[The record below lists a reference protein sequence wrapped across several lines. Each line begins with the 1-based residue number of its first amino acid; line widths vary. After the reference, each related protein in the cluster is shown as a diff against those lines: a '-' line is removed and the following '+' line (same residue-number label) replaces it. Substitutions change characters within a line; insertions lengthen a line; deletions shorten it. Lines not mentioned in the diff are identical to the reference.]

1 MARIIGKRIDERI
14 KYKIPVLVKHDRA
27 GTSYRARITNY
38 SSSGL
43 CIETDMELGVGDK
56 ISLDIEDTLDD
67 SSLNTFGH
75 YTAKIVWGKK
85 LARSFFKY
93 GYGATDISE
102 YVDPKKRVKDLE
114 LREYSRKTVYK
125 PVYFYLSKQIREGYI
140 YNLSHGG
147 AFIRTKYKCPA
158 GQTVKLV
165 PTITNIDKGIMLKC
179 EVVHTDRSGFG
190 VKFKSMVK
198 LKEIVNDGGGT
209 RSGTDRRK
217 VYALEFSPDK
227 RSGVERRNGPDRRR
241 FRFVHNIG
249 MKLGAPARDVK

>member
-1 MARIIGKRIDERI
+1 MARIIGKRLDERI
-14 KYKIPVLVKHDRA
+14 KYKIPVLVRHDRA
-27 GTSYRARITNY
+27 GRSYRARITNY

-67 SSLNTFGH
+67 SSINTFGH

-85 LARSFFKY
+85 LASSFFKY

-102 YVDPKKRVKDLE
+102 SVAPQRQVKDLE

-125 PVYFYLSKQIREGYI
+125 PVYFYLKKQVREGYI

-158 GQTVKLV
+158 GQAVKLV
-165 PTITNIDKGIMLKC
+165 PAITNIDKGIMLKC
-179 EVVHTDRSGFG
+179 EVVHSGRSGFG

-198 LKEIVNDGGGT
+198 LKEIVDDGGGT
-209 RSGTDRRK
+209 RSGTDRREI
-217 VYALEFSPDK
+217 YTLDFSPDK
-227 RSGVERRNGPDRRR
+227 RSGIDRRNGPDRRK

-249 MKLGAPARDVK
+249 LKLSTPTREL

>member
-1 MARIIGKRIDERI
+1 MATIIGKRLDERI
-14 KYKIPVLVKHDRA
+14 KYKIPVLVRHDRA

-43 CIETDMELGVGDK
+43 CIETDMKLGVGDK

-67 SSLNTFGH
+67 SSINTFGH

-85 LARSFFKY
+85 LANSFFKY
-93 GYGATDISE
+93 GYGATDVSE
-102 YVDPKKRVKDLE
+102 SVEPKKRVKDLE

-125 PVYFYLSKQIREGYI
+125 PVFFYLKKHIGEGYI

-147 AFIRTKYKCPA
+147 AFIRTKHKCPA
-158 GQTVKLV
+158 GQMIKLV
-165 PTITNIDKGIMLKC
+165 SAATNTDKGIMLKC
-179 EVVHTDRSGFG
+179 EVVHSRPSGFG
-190 VKFKSMVK
+190 VKFKSILR
-198 LKEIVNDGGGT
+198 LKEIVDDRGGT

-217 VYALEFSPDK
+217 NYVLKFSPNK
-227 RSGVERRNGPDRRR
+227 RSGTDRRTGPDRRS

-249 MKLGAPARDVK
+249 LKLGAPSRDVK